1 MPRKSSRGKGGP
13 RPGPK
18 PASQNPNPVSEIP
31 HDGGGG
37 EAVDAAAEAVG
48 RLDVSA
54 CPTAED
60 APVELPPSS
69 QPPLEASSSGRDELG
84 GSLEEEAVRKLQEL
98 VGFGG
103 EEVELTEEE
112 AAANDQRQED
122 EVMRCFLSLE
132 CVIDS

>member
-1 MPRKSSRGKGGP
+1 M
-13 RPGPK
+13 
-18 PASQNPNPVSEIP
+18 
-31 HDGGGG
+31 
-37 EAVDAAAEAVG
+37 
-48 RLDVSA
+48 
-54 CPTAED
+54 
-60 APVELPPSS
+60 ELPPSS

-122 EVMRCFLSLE
+122 EIFALE
-132 CVIDS
+132 AIFGDRKSVV